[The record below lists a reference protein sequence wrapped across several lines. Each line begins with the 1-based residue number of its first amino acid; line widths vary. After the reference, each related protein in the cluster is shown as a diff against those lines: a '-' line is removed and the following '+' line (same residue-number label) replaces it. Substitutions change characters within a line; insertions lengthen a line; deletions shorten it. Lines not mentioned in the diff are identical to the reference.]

1 MFRNVL
7 TFNTITFVWFKL
19 IYYFSL
25 RLFKKDTILMRQL
38 TSLAKYMFRNIN
50 GIINNTPSGIPSG
63 NTFIKSYL
71 INTYLIDQAR
81 LREVEPVVSRD
92 SRTMD
97 NYVVSLMSV
106 FGTFRYLCRN
116 TGRVLFF
123 HRKLTLYHV
132 YNSFEHY
139 VKINWY

>member
-38 TSLAKYMFRNIN
+38 TSLAKYYMLRNIN
-50 GIINNTPSGIPSG
+50 GIINNTPSVIPSG

-71 INTYLIDQAR
+71 INTYFIDQAR
-81 LREVEPVVSRD
+81 LREVGPVVSRD

-97 NYVVSLMSV
+97 IYVISLMSV
-106 FGTFRYLCRN
+106 FGTFRYLCRI

-123 HRKLTLYHV
+123 
-132 YNSFEHY
+132 S
-139 VKINWY
+139 

>member
-38 TSLAKYMFRNIN
+38 TSLAKYMLRNIN
-50 GIINNTPSGIPSG
+50 GIINNTPSVIPSG

-71 INTYLIDQAR
+71 INTYFIDQVR
-81 LREVEPVVSRD
+81 LREVGRVVSRD

-106 FGTFRYLCRN
+106 FGTFRYLCRI

-123 HRKLTLYHV
+123 
-132 YNSFEHY
+132 S
-139 VKINWY
+139 

>member
-1 MFRNVL
+1 
-7 TFNTITFVWFKL
+7 
-19 IYYFSL
+19 
-25 RLFKKDTILMRQL
+25 MRQL
-38 TSLAKYMFRNIN
+38 TSLAKYYMLRNIN
-50 GIINNTPSGIPSG
+50 GIINNTPSVIPSG

-123 HRKLTLYHV
+123 IESLHCIMFIIHLNTMSK
-132 YNSFEHY
+132 
-139 VKINWY
+139 

>member
-38 TSLAKYMFRNIN
+38 TSLAKYMLRNIN

-71 INTYLIDQAR
+71 INTYFIDQAR
-81 LREVEPVVSRD
+81 LREVGPVVSRD

-106 FGTFRYLCRN
+106 FGTFRYLCRI

-123 HRKLTLYHV
+123 
-132 YNSFEHY
+132 S
-139 VKINWY
+139 

>member
-38 TSLAKYMFRNIN
+38 TSLAKYMLRNIN

-106 FGTFRYLCRN
+106 FGTFRYLCRI

-123 HRKLTLYHV
+123 
-132 YNSFEHY
+132 S
-139 VKINWY
+139 

>member
-38 TSLAKYMFRNIN
+38 TSLAKYMLRNIN

-71 INTYLIDQAR
+71 INTYFIDQAR
-81 LREVEPVVSRD
+81 LREVGPVVSRD

-97 NYVVSLMSV
+97 IYVVSLMSV
-106 FGTFRYLCRN
+106 FGRLDIYVESLGVYF
-116 TGRVLFF
+116 FF
-123 HRKLTLYHV
+123 HRKLALYHV

>member
-38 TSLAKYMFRNIN
+38 TSLAKYMLRNIN

-71 INTYLIDQAR
+71 INTYFIDQAR
-81 LREVEPVVSRD
+81 LREVGPVVSRD

-97 NYVVSLMSV
+97 IYVVSLMSV
-106 FGTFRYLCRN
+106 FGTFRYLCRI

-123 HRKLTLYHV
+123 HRKLALYHV

>member
-19 IYYFSL
+19 IYYFPL

-38 TSLAKYMFRNIN
+38 TSLAKYMLRNIN

-71 INTYLIDQAR
+71 INTYFIDQVR
-81 LREVEPVVSRD
+81 LREVGRVVSRD

-97 NYVVSLMSV
+97 IYVVSLMSV
-106 FGTFRYLCRN
+106 FGTFRYLCRI

-123 HRKLTLYHV
+123 
-132 YNSFEHY
+132 S
-139 VKINWY
+139 

>member
-38 TSLAKYMFRNIN
+38 TSLAKYMLRNIN

-71 INTYLIDQAR
+71 INTYFIDQVR
-81 LREVEPVVSRD
+81 LREVGRVVSRD

-97 NYVVSLMSV
+97 IYVVSLMSV
-106 FGTFRYLCRN
+106 FGTFRYLCRI

-123 HRKLTLYHV
+123 
-132 YNSFEHY
+132 S
-139 VKINWY
+139 